1 MICPSPLQPGD
12 KIALISV
19 AGKISRETVEK
30 AAVLLEEEGFVTDI
44 GAHAFGVLNTYAG
57 TDQDRADDMQKAMD
71 DIEVR
76 AILFTRGG
84 YGSLRTFM
92 LLDWTEFHRHPKW
105 LIGFSDITVFHSYL
119 SMKGIASVHGVMTSY
134 FFENG
139 ERTDSL
145 DKMLDLLRGKSPEYD
160 LSPNLLNIP
169 GTCHG
174 ELAGGNLSILF
185 SLRGTPLDRALD
197 GKVLFI
203 EDIQEFDYHIDRM
216 MMNLKFGG
224 LLSRL
229 AGLIV
234 GYFTETKSGETPY
247 GQEAYEIIREA
258 VSGYG
263 YPVVFGFPAGH
274 ELPDYPLLMGSEIH
288 MDVTGDRVMIKQ
300 PFPSKKDA

>member
-1 MICPSPLQPGD
+1 MICPSRLQPGD

-30 AAVLLEEEGFVTDI
+30 AQILLEEEGFVTQT
-44 GAHAFGVLNTYAG
+44 GEHAFDVLNSFAG
-57 TDQDRADDMQKAMD
+57 TDQDRAADLQKALD
-71 DIEVR
+71 DPEVR

-119 SMKGIASVHGVMTSY
+119 SLNCTVSVHGVMTSY

-139 ERTDSL
+139 VRTSSL
-145 DKMLDLLRGKSPEYD
+145 DKMLEVLRGKSPEYD
-160 LSPNLLNIP
+160 LPPNPLNIP
-169 GTCHG
+169 GTCQG
-174 ELAGGNLSILF
+174 ELTGGNLSILY
-185 SLRGTPLDRALD
+185 SLRGTSLDGSLA

-224 LLSRL
+224 VLSNL

-247 GQEAYEIIREA
+247 GQDACEIIREA

-274 ELPDYPLLMGSEIH
+274 ELPDYPLLMGAGIRME
-288 MDVTGDRVMIKQ
+288 VTEEGVKIKQ
-300 PFPSKKDA
+300 PFPGSENA

>member
-30 AAVLLEEEGFVTDI
+30 AIVLLEEEGFVTQM
-44 GAHAFGVLNTYAG
+44 GAHAFDVLNAYAG
-57 TDQDRADDMQKAMD
+57 TDQDRASDMQKALD
-71 DIEVR
+71 DPEVR

-119 SMKGIASVHGVMTSY
+119 SLKGVVSVHGVMTSY

-139 ERTDSL
+139 VRTSSL
-145 DKMLDLLRGKSPEYD
+145 DKLLEVLRGKSPEYD
-160 LSPNLLNIP
+160 LPPNPLNIP
-169 GTCHG
+169 GTCQG
-174 ELAGGNLSILF
+174 ELTGGNLSILY
-185 SLRGTPLDRALD
+185 SLRGTSLDVSLA
-197 GKVLFI
+197 GKVLFL
-203 EDIQEFDYHIDRM
+203 EDIQEFDYHLDRM

-224 LLSRL
+224 VLSSL

-247 GQEAYEIIREA
+247 GQDAFEIIREA
-258 VSGYG
+258 VSGYS

-274 ELPDYPLLMGSEIH
+274 ELPDYPLLMGAEIR
-288 MDVTGDRVMIKQ
+288 MEVTGEKVIIKQ
-300 PFPSKKDA
+300 PSPGGKNA